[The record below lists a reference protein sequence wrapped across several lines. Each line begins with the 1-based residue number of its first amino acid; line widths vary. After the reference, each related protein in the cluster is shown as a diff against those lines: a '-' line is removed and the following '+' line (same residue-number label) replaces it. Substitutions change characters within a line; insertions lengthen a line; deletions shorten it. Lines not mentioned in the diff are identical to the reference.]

1 MTFWIGAFFIT
12 VLVIGFSM
20 FAFLVID
27 SFRRWVKAKW
37 HAFKKFCALQNNKFS
52 YLKMIWKTMGR
63 SYTSYSLEML
73 FQAFIKFYESNI
85 QNLDNWAY
93 VDGVYSKPELTEMY
107 KWIKKV
113 RPSNYEESANIDYDE
128 KQQMFLYFGA
138 HYNFLKYKID
148 VDGELKIHPQDT
160 LEGECSM
167 VDYTRMMVK
176 LQNMLYEMDTMK
188 AQWIL
193 ERRKFL
199 CI

>member
-20 FAFLVID
+20 LAFLFID
-27 SFRRWVKAKW
+27 TFRRWVKIKW
-37 HAFKKFCALQNNKFS
+37 HAFKKFCALQYDKLS
-52 YLKMIWKTMGR
+52 YLKMIWNTMGH

-73 FQAFIKFYESNI
+73 FQAFIRFYESNL
-85 QNLDNWAY
+85 QYLDDWAY
-93 VDGVYSKPELTEMY
+93 VEGVYSKSELTEMY

-128 KQQMFLYFGA
+128 KQQMFLYFGT
-138 HYNFLKYKID
+138 HYKFLKYKLD

-160 LEGECSM
+160 LEGECTM
-167 VDYTRMMVK
+167 MDYTRMMVK
-176 LQNMLYEMDTMK
+176 LQNMLYDMDTAK

-199 CI
+199 KI